1 MHAVMRTQN
10 PADSGRGIRGT
21 FYPSE
26 GAGGGGG
33 SMGAVLP
40 KVIGVV
46 VAMAVVRTVIASAK
60 HHGGSS
66 RWGRRRE
73 AIAELHREL
82 HAEDGGNE
90 PAPKGSRGA
99 TA

>member
-1 MHAVMRTQN
+1 MHAVMRTPN
-10 PADSGRGIRGT
+10 PVDSGRGIRGT

-26 GAGGGGG
+26 GAGGG
-33 SMGAVLP
+33 SIGAILP
-40 KVIGVV
+40 KVIGVM

-82 HAEDGGNE
+82 HAQDDQDE
-90 PAPKGSRGA
+90 PAPKGARGA